1 MDIIPTRD
9 QVPQISR
16 AQRALG
22 AYPGTTAHRTT
33 RPGAGTGGITGK
45 DLLKVLRKRM
55 WTIILAT
62 LIVLVV
68 TVAATLV
75 WRLYW
80 PLFTAKAFL
89 EVSPPRHQVLGARG
103 TSLVPKDIMD
113 TLLRSQARVVQSEPV
128 YGAAASDSRVRNTRW
143 FQDDPTDAIKRLYED
158 VDVSPQPGTYH
169 IMVSMTGQAGSQAEK
184 NDLAQ
189 IVNAVAEAAVTQT
202 QDTVTLQRTTEI
214 VGMRVERDKLQRDLE
229 SIRRTAELAR
239 RSASIPSLQKRRTVV
254 DFQLQAL
261 TGHLMQ
267 LMLIKAQV
275 DSAMRALLEQEA
287 NGTIEAAPEVV
298 QALEM
303 DAQLRALRNAELNL
317 ETEQANFDRQFG
329 PKHRSVL
336 SLETRLKSIKDKIV
350 DREGEMTRRA
360 VGLLKS
366 IRESEVVSV
375 TAQLLQVQQKFNE
388 ANATVRDLEA
398 NLTKL
403 EQYALQEEQL
413 AEKINNI
420 ENRLLE
426 LRLLAGERQVSLRI
440 RAIPPREISMPKWAV
455 MVPLG
460 FVLGLAIGLGL
471 AFLLEF
477 IDTSVKSPSDVTRRV
492 DLPLLGMIPH
502 SDDLEEDIEDLRV
515 AFATHP
521 NSLVGEAFRQIR
533 TCLLFSGPASQRRS
547 LLVTS
552 PLPEDGRTTVAL
564 NLAAAIAHDGRKVL
578 IVDANFRQPAIRQ
591 LFPECPEG
599 GLSSALVGQAN
610 WSDLAHEVQPNLH
623 VLPAGM
629 LPPNPAELLGSEEMR
644 TLIAEMVGQYDQV
657 IIDGA
662 PCLVVTDS
670 AILSTLVDGVVLT
683 VRAGA
688 NSYGIVQRT
697 RDMLQRVGAHI
708 VGVALNGV
716 RVTAGGY
723 LRKSYETFYEYH
735 EQSQLPT
742 G

>member
-45 DLLKVLRKRM
+45 DLLKVLRKRL

-80 PLFTAKAFL
+80 PLFTARAFL
-89 EVSPPRHQVLGARG
+89 AVTPARVEALRGA

-128 YGAAASDSRVRNTRW
+128 YSAAASDIRVRNTKW
-143 FQDDPTDAIKRLYED
+143 FQNDPTNAIKRMYED

-189 IVNAVAEAAVTQT
+189 IVNAVADAAVTQT
-202 QDTVTLQRTTEI
+202 QDTVSLQRQTEI
-214 VGMRVERDKLQRDLE
+214 AAMQVERDRLQRDME

-261 TGHLMQ
+261 TGQLMQ
-267 LMLIKAQV
+267 LVLIKAQV

-403 EQYALQEEQL
+403 EQYALEEQQL
-413 AEKINNI
+413 VETINTI
-420 ENRLLE
+420 KKRLLE
-426 LRLLAGERQVSLRI
+426 LRLLASERQVSLRI

>member
-1 MDIIPTRD
+1 MNIIPTRD

-33 RPGAGTGGITGK
+33 RAGDGTGGITGK

-89 EVSPPRHQVLGARG
+89 EVTPPGRDPLKSG

-113 TLLRSQARVVQSEPV
+113 TILRSKARVVQSEPV
-128 YGAAASDSRVRNTRW
+128 YSAAASDARVRNTKW
-143 FQDDPTDAIKRLYED
+143 FQYDPTNAIKRLYED

-202 QDTVTLQRTTEI
+202 QSTVNLQRTAEI
-214 VGMRVERDKLQRDLE
+214 RSLRVERDDLQSKLVL
-229 SIRRTAELAR
+229 IRSTAETAR
-239 RSASIPSLQKRRTVV
+239 RSTSIPILQKRRSVV
-254 DFQLQAL
+254 DFRLQSLTAQMTQLEP
-261 TGHLMQ
+261 M
-267 LMLIKAQV
+267 KAQA
-275 DSAMRALLEQEA
+275 DSAMKTLQEQEA
-287 NGTIEAAPEVV
+287 NGTIGDTPEILQIV
-298 QALEM
+298 EM
-303 DAQLRALRNAELNL
+303 DPQLRGLKNVELNM
-317 ETEQANFDRQFG
+317 ETEKTNLLRQFG
-329 PKHRSVL
+329 PKHRSVM
-336 SLETRLKSIKDKIV
+336 SFKTRLKSIKDEIAV
-350 DREGEMTRRA
+350 REGELTRRA
-360 VGLLKS
+360 IGLLKS
-366 IRESEVVSV
+366 IRESEVVSL
-375 TAQLLQVQQKFNE
+375 TAQLLQIQQRFNE
-388 ANATVRDLEA
+388 ANATVYDLAA

-403 EQYALQEEQL
+403 EQYAKREEQY
-413 AEKINNI
+413 AEMINNI
-420 ENRLLE
+420 DKRLSQ
-426 LRLLAGERQVSLRI
+426 LRLLASDMQVSLEI
-440 RAIPPREISMPKWAV
+440 RAIAPREISMPKWAI

-460 FVLGLAIGLGL
+460 LVLGLAIGLGL

-502 SDDLEEDIEDLRV
+502 SDDLEEEIEDLRL

-552 PLPEDGRTTVAL
+552 PLPEDGRTTVAM

-610 WSDLAHEVQPNLH
+610 WRDLTHEVQPNLH

-670 AILSTLVDGVVLT
+670 AILSTLVDGVILT

-735 EQSQLPT
+735 EQSQLPA